1 MLSMIGK
8 CTREREELKRQR
20 EHEAWMSDP
29 KNAATIRSWE
39 REAELEARG
48 MPVGPAEVVAA
59 YESNEIAADRR
70 FKGKRL
76 RLTGV
81 VADIG
86 RDILD
91 TAYITI
97 ESGNRVRKVQVFF
110 GDEFESDIAKLRR
123 GMTVTVVGRCNGLML
138 HVMLIDA
145 SFE

>member
-1 MLSMIGK
+1 
-8 CTREREELKRQR
+8 
-20 EHEAWMSDP
+20 MSDP